1 MTAMQANNDTSFVLH
16 FVQEVRSVEVDGVT
30 VESEGVQRI
39 KSGQLLVSLPKQNE
53 KQTVLVAGD
62 NVELSQDGRS
72 LFSILTGYPFVHI
85 VFEKEKYT
93 VNCSVVPLVTVSTDG
108 MQAMVNLYPPVKNE
122 MALTVDELLE
132 EVALHKI
139 YFGVD
144 RQLLEENLQKLHENG
159 QPLID
164 CIVASGVLPIDG
176 EDAFLRFEM
185 EVGPVAG
192 KIMGDGSID
201 FRERRMFIGVNK
213 GELIATKVL
222 ATSGTP
228 GTNVL
233 GEILPAKKGKDIV
246 VKVSDDALYLE
257 ETHEICA
264 TQAGILSIVN
274 DSSVKVSAKLMIDGD
289 VDFSTGNIIS
299 NDSVEISGSVLPD
312 FSVKTRG
319 DVRVGGNV
327 QAAAVRSRGNIVVTA
342 GVSGKSCR
350 IRAGGDVD
358 VSFVGRAKISAGGTI
373 VIRKEAYYCRLLA
386 VGDIR
391 CAEESRIVG
400 GTLACSGSFSGGSI
414 GTTNAK
420 PAVIAAGVDK
430 KQYRRYLKTQKKIRD
445 LEGKENAGK
454 VRYGESEAQSPKARK
469 MRKKLEKLRKELSQL
484 NLENKGQRYSV
495 EIAVHGILF
504 SGTHLRIGNVQKI
517 LDEDCCKVRC
527 KVNHKLGEIEIRP
540 L

>member
-1 MTAMQANNDTSFVLH
+1 MTAMQADKDTSFVFH
-16 FVQEVRSVEVDGVT
+16 FVQEVRQVEIDGAI
-30 VESEGVQRI
+30 VESERIQRI
-39 KSGQLLVSLPKQNE
+39 KNGQLLVSLSEQDG
-53 KQTVLVAGD
+53 QQGVLIAGD
-62 NVELSQDGRS
+62 NVELSKDGRS

-85 VFEKEKYT
+85 ISERGIHT
-93 VNCSVVPLVTVSTDG
+93 VNCSVVPLVTVSADG
-108 MQAMVNLYPPVKNE
+108 MRAMVNLYPPVKNE

-139 YFGVD
+139 HFGID
-144 RQLLEENLQKLHENG
+144 RQLLEANLRKLHENG
-159 QPLID
+159 QALKD
-164 CIVASGVLPIDG
+164 RIVASGLLPVDG
-176 EDAFLRFEM
+176 EDAYLRFEM

-201 FRERRMFIGVNK
+201 FRERRMFIGVNQ

-233 GEILPAKKGKDIV
+233 GEILVAKKGKDMV

-257 ETHEICA
+257 ETNEIRA
-264 TQAGILSIVN
+264 TQAGILSVVN
-274 DSSVKVSAKLMIDGD
+274 GSSVKVTAKLMIDGD

-319 DVRVGGNV
+319 DVRIGGNV
-327 QAAAVRSRGNIVVTA
+327 QAATVRSRGNIVVTA

-350 IRAGGDVD
+350 IRANGDVD
-358 VSFVGRAKISAGGTI
+358 VNFVGRAKISAGGTI

-400 GTLACSGSFSGGSI
+400 GVLACSGSFSGGNI
-414 GTTNAK
+414 GTSNAK

-445 LEGKENAGK
+445 LEGKENAGR
-454 VRYGESEAQSPKARK
+454 VRYGESEAQSPKAQK
-469 MRKKLEKLRKELSQL
+469 MKTKLEKLRKELLEL
-484 NLENKGQRYSV
+484 NLENKGQRYSA
-495 EIAVHGILF
+495 EIVVHGVLF
-504 SGTHLRIGNVQKI
+504 SGTHLRIGNVQKV

-527 KVNHKLGEIEIRP
+527 KVNRKLSEIEIKP